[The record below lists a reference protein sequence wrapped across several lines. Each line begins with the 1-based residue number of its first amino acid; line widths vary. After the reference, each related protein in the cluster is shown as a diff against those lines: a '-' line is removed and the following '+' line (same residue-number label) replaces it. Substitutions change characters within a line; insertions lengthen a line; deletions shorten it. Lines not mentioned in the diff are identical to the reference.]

1 MDDRESLTFR
11 PLRFWHGLQGLA
23 LSMVLLVASA
33 LALSLLIPE
42 QVAADLR
49 RWDVIALQLLAVQ
62 VCFTAAAVIVLRTRR
77 VPLRTEG
84 LWTTARPVVVIPAA
98 LGVLPAGILCDQ
110 AVSVLH
116 GLNPTLF
123 STQSL
128 GDMAARISVA
138 SPSGFIALCAV
149 IAMTPAIGEEL
160 LFRGLV
166 LRSFQ
171 ADMPGYFAVIYSSIL
186 FGAVHMDWA
195 QGTSAALLGIYL
207 AFAAMMTGSLLSA
220 AIAHALNNL
229 AWCLFAR
236 FDADSVQRVVA
247 TGWDPL
253 VVAVAGVLTA
263 AAVVGVLFLRRK
275 SDYSS

>member
-1 MDDRESLTFR
+1 MDDREPSTFR

-23 LSMVLLVASA
+23 LAMVLLVASA
-33 LALSLLIPE
+33 LTLSLLFSDPSS
-42 QVAADLR
+42 ADPR
-49 RWDVIALQLLAVQ
+49 RWDITAFQLLAVQ
-62 VCFTAAAVIVLRTRR
+62 LCFTAAAVIVLRSRR
-77 VPLRTEG
+77 VSLRAQG
-84 LWTTARPVVVIPAA
+84 LWTTTRPAVVIPAA

-110 AVSVLH
+110 AVSLLH

-123 STQSL
+123 STQNL

-138 SPSGFIALCAV
+138 SPGGFIGLCAV
-149 IAMTPAIGEEL
+149 IAVTPAIGEEL
-160 LFRGLV
+160 LFRGLL
-166 LRSFQ
+166 LRSFR
-171 ADMPGYFAVIYSSIL
+171 ADMPGYFAAIYSSIL

-236 FDADSVQRVVA
+236 FDADSVQRVVT
-247 TGWDPL
+247 TGWDPA
-253 VVAVAGVLTA
+253 VVAGAGVLTA
-263 AAVVGVLFLRRK
+263 AAVAGVVFLRRK
-275 SDYSS
+275 PDYSS